1 MTNGNLHNGRTVA
14 DVLNEFKEELKEF
27 AVTRAQMLRSEMQE
41 KVSAWKMGLPTMIIG
56 ILLLL
61 TAFFVFTAGLVELV
75 ALAFNQ
81 PWGLAVACFIVTAI
95 YGLLGGLL
103 FAYGLRTAKEPGLAP
118 ERTLR
123 VLREDRVWLKREAR
137 TES

>member
-1 MTNGNLHNGRTVA
+1 VHNGRTVA

-41 KVSAWKMGLPTMIIG
+41 KVSAWKMGLPTMVIG
-56 ILLLL
+56 GLLLL

-75 ALAFNQ
+75 ALAFINQ

-95 YGLLGGLL
+95 YALLGGLL

-118 ERTLR
+118 ERTLK
-123 VLREDRVWLKREAR
+123 VLREDQVWLKREAR